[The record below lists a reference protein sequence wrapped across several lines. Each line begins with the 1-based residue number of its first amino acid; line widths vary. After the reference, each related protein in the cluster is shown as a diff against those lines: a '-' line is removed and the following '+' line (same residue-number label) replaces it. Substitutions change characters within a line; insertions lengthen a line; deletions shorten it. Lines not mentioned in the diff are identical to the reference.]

1 MLEGKS
7 IWTEND
13 IEHKV
18 FDVRILLYIAKFSHL
33 TGGEINARDWAHGL
47 ASRGHQVIVYSPILG
62 KLAEEASAASIPV
75 VDDPAKIHDRPDV
88 MFGAGVNEAVTV
100 AARFPN
106 VPVVQVSQNIHSWTE
121 FPALL
126 PQVVLH
132 VAVDEL
138 NSEMLINEFGVPR
151 DCVRVVL
158 NAVDLKR
165 VWPRAAPLPARPARA
180 LVFAKYDPGWVEA
193 TASACAARNIAVS
206 VIGAGVAREVHDPFA
221 FIAEHDLVFGSA
233 RTAIES
239 AAGGAAVIVAD
250 QRGLAG
256 LLTPARYE
264 EFRRN
269 NFGFALLKRPLNA
282 VTIGSEIDAYSAGDA
297 AAVAER
303 VRTDAD
309 LDRQLSILETIFN
322 EAMARLQAAPPSDD
336 ATSRALG
343 TYLAAHLP
351 RIVEAAPRYAR
362 FAQRDAPSER
372 LDAIEQRMLSK
383 LRIAVDVLNRQLL
396 DIENMLK
403 DVAPRLS
410 SIERDVQGFHEMF
423 WRNRRLLALVRPI
436 AVAARRLCAPRG
448 CGGDHDSGKESAHTA
463 K

>member
-1 MLEGKS
+1 M
-7 IWTEND
+7 
-13 IEHKV
+13 
-18 FDVRILLYIAKFSHL
+18 
-33 TGGEINARDWAHGL
+33 
-47 ASRGHQVIVYSPILG
+47 
-62 KLAEEASAASIPV
+62 
-75 VDDPAKIHDRPDV
+75 
-88 MFGAGVNEAVTV
+88 
-100 AARFPN
+100 
-106 VPVVQVSQNIHSWTE
+106 PVVQVSQNIHSWTE
-121 FPALL
+121 FPAPL

-282 VTIGSEIDAYSAGDA
+282 VTIGSEIDVYSAGDA

-343 TYLAAHLP
+343 TYLAAHP

-362 FAQRDAPSER
+362 FAQRDASSER
-372 LDAIEQRMLSK
+372 LNAVEQRMLSK
-383 LRIAVDVLNRQLL
+383 LRIAVDDLNRQLL

-423 WRNRRLLALVRPI
+423 WRNRRLLALLRPI

-448 CGGDHDSGKESAHTA
+448 CGGDHDSGKESAHIA
-463 K
+463 PRL